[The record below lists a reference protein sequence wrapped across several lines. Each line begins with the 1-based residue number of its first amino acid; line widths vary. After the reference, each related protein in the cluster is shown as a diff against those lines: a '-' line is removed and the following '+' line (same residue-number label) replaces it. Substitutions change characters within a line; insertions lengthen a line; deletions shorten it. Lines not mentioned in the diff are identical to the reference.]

1 MEYSDLIIGV
11 DSGGTLCRAVIEGP
25 RGRVEVAGAGCNW
38 TTDPTRTVAAIR
50 TVSQSLAV
58 KAGLDDAAL
67 RGARAHIGAAG
78 IVSSGDATALR
89 QTLDDLL
96 GEVTVS
102 EDLDCAVAGALGPSG
117 DGFVAGLG
125 TGSFLAGRQQGTVR
139 RVGGWG
145 LVLGDEASGAWLGR
159 ALLARTL
166 HVRDG
171 LAEPSAL
178 AAKVMDRFGN
188 DPAQLVRFAATANP
202 AEFAAFAPM
211 IAEALDAGDPAAAD
225 LLNTG
230 AGWIERGLHM
240 LGWRPGTR
248 LCLLGGLGPLY
259 ARALPSQL
267 SEAIVPPVGTALDG
281 ALALARQAD
290 AAQG

>member
-1 MEYSDLIIGV
+1 MGHSQILIGI
-11 DSGGTLCRAVIEGP
+11 DSGGTLCRAVVEGP

-38 TTDPTRTVAAIR
+38 TTDAARTRAAIR
-50 TVSQSLAV
+50 SVIQQLAE
-58 KAGLDDAAL
+58 KAAL
-67 RGARAHIGAAG
+67 ADADLRHARAHVGAAG
-78 IVSSGDATALR
+78 IVSNSDTTALSHA
-89 QTLDDLL
+89 LDDLF
-96 GEVTVS
+96 GAVTVS
-102 EDLDCAVAGALGPSG
+102 EDLDCAVAGALGPKA

-125 TGSFLAGRQQGTVR
+125 TGSFLAGRREGTLR

-159 ALLARTL
+159 ALLARAL

-178 AAKVMDRFGN
+178 VVTVMDRFGN
-188 DPAQLVRFAATANP
+188 DPAEIVRFAATANP
-202 AEFAAFAPM
+202 AAFATLAPM

-225 LLNTG
+225 LLNAG
-230 AGWIERGLHM
+230 AGWIERGLHG
-240 LGWRPGTR
+240 LGWRPGAR

-267 SEAIVPPVGTALDG
+267 SEAIVPPIGTALDG
-281 ALALARQAD
+281 ALALARQAG

>member
-1 MEYSDLIIGV
+1 MRKSQLFIGV

-25 RGRVEVAGAGCNW
+25 RGRVETAAPGCNW
-38 TTDPTRTVAAIR
+38 TTDPARTIAAIR
-50 TVSQSLAV
+50 AVLRSCAV
-58 KAGLDDAAL
+58 KAGLAEAEL
-67 RGARAHIGAAG
+67 RHARAHIGAAG
-78 IVSSGDATALR
+78 IVSSSDATALSR
-89 QTLDDLL
+89 ALDDLL
-96 GEVTVS
+96 GEVTAS
-102 EDLDCAVAGALGPSG
+102 EDLECAVAGALGPSG

-159 ALLARTL
+159 ALLARAL

-178 AAKVMDRFGN
+178 VAKVMDRFGN
-188 DPAQLVRFAATANP
+188 DPAALVRFASTATP
-202 AEFAAFAPM
+202 ADFAVFAPL

-230 AGWIERGLHM
+230 AGWIERGLHR
-240 LGWRPGTR
+240 LGWRPGAR

-259 ARALPSQL
+259 TRALPAQL
-267 SEAIVPPVGTALDG
+267 SEAVAPPVGTALDG
-281 ALALARQAD
+281 ALALARQAG